1 MKKFVI
7 LLLAVILC
15 ISGSACHQQAD
26 SDEEPLKP
34 SASAAEGSKE
44 TADENASPYQPVH
57 TAYFGILGEH
67 KLYHYYLTCIYR
79 ARIDEFVKVQHD
91 YDDQWSMQEYFDFT
105 AKILEGTDAATGKT
119 NRELLQEQA
128 IQECMYMVVLYNEA
142 LMKGIGISDSTREH
156 LAAWWKRYA
165 NQYYNRLHGLFPYVQ
180 DLDTA
185 IEFMCGGNLNEVID
199 YMSVQTVVSQYAANR
214 FYNDSGE
221 NRDFAG
227 YYQEHLNDFRE
238 VTVRAVYIKDKAQ
251 ANTVRRLMNE
261 KPEYIANLAK
271 AYNEDAKLA
280 KTNGIVTVTAKTHMV
295 PEEVKEWA
303 YQQTPETIFYHHG
316 NIELLET
323 AQGCYLLMCENI
335 AEYQDDEEGNEIY
348 NAVGEAY
355 KKEQLDL
362 YLDELLTQDAYQL
375 TEYDHDQAV
384 KAMDESFKI

>member
-7 LLLAVILC
+7 FLLAVILC

-26 SDEEPLKP
+26 SDEKFLNP
-34 SASAAEGSKE
+34 SASTAAGSKE
-44 TADENASPYQPVH
+44 TADGNASPYQPVN
-57 TAYFGILGEH
+57 TTYFGILGEH
-67 KLYHYYLTCIYR
+67 KLYCYYLTCIYR

-105 AKILEGTDAATGKT
+105 EKILQETDAATGKT

-142 LMKGIGISDSTREH
+142 LMKGIGISDNTRENI
-156 LAAWWKRYA
+156 AAWWKRYA
-165 NQYYNRLHGLFPYVQ
+165 NQYYNRLHGLFSYVQ
-180 DLDTA
+180 NLDTA
-185 IEFMCGGNLNEVID
+185 IEFMSGGSLNEVID
-199 YMSVQTVVSQYAANR
+199 YMCMQTVISRYAVNR

-221 NRDFAG
+221 NRDFAR

-238 VTVRAVYIKDKAQ
+238 VTVRAVYVKDKAQ
-251 ANTVRRLMNE
+251 ANTVRGLMNE
-261 KPEYIANLAK
+261 KPEHIANLAK

-280 KTNGIVTVTAKTHMV
+280 KTNGIVTVTAKTYMV

-335 AEYQDDEEGNEIY
+335 AEYQEDEEGNEIY